1 MKIAVTYE
9 DGQIFQHFGHTAQF
23 KIYEVA
29 DGKVE
34 ISTTADNQRVL
45 LLFKD
50 SYANSFVQFLW
61 PYYEKIIM
69 IDPRYYYDSL
79 DPILT
84 TENVTDV
91 LLLYSADTFVTDTS
105 LSDVLEASGQSL
117 EPSPDAMTT
126 P

>member
-1 MKIAVTYE
+1 
-9 DGQIFQHFGHTAQF
+9 
-23 KIYEVA
+23 
-29 DGKVE
+29 
-34 ISTTADNQRVL
+34 
-45 LLFKD
+45 
-50 SYANSFVQFLW
+50 
-61 PYYEKIIM
+61 M